1 MDRRRH
7 GAPPATPRGGTRAAP
22 LGDFAAATGGLGT
35 DLVLLDGSPGRPG
48 RLWHLAHTFRHV
60 YVDVGPTGT
69 GARGA
74 ALLADALDAA
84 PFGKLLFSS
93 GAQGLPELHVV
104 AALGFREALGRV
116 LADRVR
122 DGAWSAADARRVAA
136 MVAAGN
142 ARRVYG
148 LDRWT
153 ETSRSSRPTRG
164 VRSGPPR
171 SGPG

>member
-1 MDRRRH
+1 MDRRRR
-7 GAPPATPRGGTRAAP
+7 GAPPCNSTRTAP
-22 LGDFAAATGGLGT
+22 GPLRSVDFAAATGALGT
-35 DLVLLDGSPGRPG
+35 DLVLLDGHPG

-69 GARGA
+69 GSRGA

-84 PFGKLLFSS
+84 LSGKLLCSS
-93 GAQGLPELHVV
+93 GAHGLPERHVV
-104 AALGFREALGRV
+104 AALGFREALGRG
-116 LADRVR
+116 LGECVR
-122 DGAWSAADARRVAA
+122 DGVWSRTDAQRVATMIA
-136 MVAAGN
+136 TDD

-153 ETSRSSRPTRG
+153 ETSRSSRPTTG
-164 VRSGPPR
+164 VRSGLPR